1 MNPFLQKLG
10 YGENARVVI
19 LHADDIGMCQ
29 ASVDAYADLL
39 DFGIMSSAATMAPC
53 PWYPAAAEYF
63 QQVQAR
69 PNFDIG
75 VHCTMNS
82 EWSKFR
88 WAPLSTRDASSG
100 LTDADG
106 YFYNLAKPTHEHA
119 DIAAVEAEITA
130 QVERVLAGGYDV
142 THMDTHMITLLEPR
156 LVVPYLRVAQKFS
169 LPAFVI
175 SPEHPWAQEWTEEER
190 ASLHDAVARGN
201 PPFDHFDALSLSD
214 PTNRLEQA
222 RQAIAQAPAGL
233 SALVFHPVRDSAEV
247 RAMTSDWECRV
258 ADHALYTNPEFR
270 QVIADSGV
278 HVIGYRKLR
287 DAMRGTQTP

>member
-1 MNPFLQKLG
+1 MNPFLKKLG
-10 YGENARVVI
+10 YGENDRVVI

-69 PNFDIG
+69 ANFDIG
-75 VHCTMNS
+75 VHCTLNS

-88 WAPLSTRDASSG
+88 WGPLSTRDASTG
-100 LTDADG
+100 LLDEDG
-106 YFYNLAKPTHEHA
+106 YFYNLSEPTQQHA
-119 DIAAVEAEITA
+119 DPAAVEAELTA
-130 QVERVLAGGYDV
+130 QAQRVLSGGYDV
-142 THMDTHMITLLEPR
+142 THMDSHMITLFHPPFLA
-156 LVVPYLRVAQKFS
+156 PYLRVGQKFK
-169 LPAFVI
+169 LPVFVM
-175 SPEHPWAQEWTEEER
+175 SPEHEWVQEWTEEER
-190 ASLHDAVARGN
+190 APLRDAVARGN
-201 PPFDHFDALSLSD
+201 PGFDHFDALSLSD

-222 RQAIAQAPAGL
+222 RRALAEAPAGL

-247 RAMTSDWECRV
+247 RAMTPDWECRV

-270 QVIADSGV
+270 QVVAEAGV

-287 DAMRGTQTP
+287 DAMRANS